1 MPLWL
6 REYFHKSSIRA
17 PLLYETRRYTNY
29 KLQDNVYVTAFN
41 TLQYGIPRKDR
52 LHKRK
57 PKGGPNKRENPEISV
72 KMAWTCTWI
81 KGTSL
86 YKESKC

>member
-41 TLQYGIPRKDR
+41 TLDSMEYQERIDYT
-52 LHKRK
+52 
-57 PKGGPNKRENPEISV
+57 RENLKVAP
-72 KMAWTCTWI
+72 T
-81 KGTSL
+81 
-86 YKESKC
+86 KEKIQKFQLRWLGRVHG